1 VGVSPADYE
10 GTMSDM
16 SLAFEDLV
24 DAEVESWRLTVLL
37 DAGYPPELAE
47 QIAESKADLHAA
59 VALLER
65 GCPPPLAARIIL

>member
-1 VGVSPADYE
+1 
-10 GTMSDM
+10 MSDM
-16 SLAFEDLV
+16 SLAPIDWV

-47 QIAESKADLHAA
+47 LIAESKADLHQA

-65 GCPPPLAARIIL
+65 GCPAPTAARIIL

>member
-1 VGVSPADYE
+1 MTS
-10 GTMSDM
+10 MSDM
-16 SLAFEDLV
+16 SIAPIDWI

-47 QIAESKADLHAA
+47 LIAESKCDLHAA
-59 VALLER
+59 VDLLER

>member
-1 VGVSPADYE
+1 VLTADYP

-16 SLAFEDLV
+16 GIAFEDFV

-47 QIAESKADLHAA
+47 QLAESKADLHAA
-59 VALLER
+59 VDLLER
-65 GCPPPLAARIIL
+65 GCPAPLAARILL

>member
-1 VGVSPADYE
+1 MTS
-10 GTMSDM
+10 MSDM
-16 SLAFEDLV
+16 SIAPIDWI

-47 QIAESKADLHAA
+47 LIAESKADLHAA
-59 VALLER
+59 VDLLER